1 MSSSTIR
8 ITGTLVNIVD
18 TDDPET
24 GRELLFVLDA
34 LYVGQQHRER
44 MRFDL
49 PDNAEGERVAER
61 YRSDGYPTN
70 ARVTLVLDETEALV
84 SVIDHQGAP
93 K

>member
-1 MSSSTIR
+1 MANSTQTTR
-8 ITGTLVNIVD
+8 VTGTLVNII
-18 TDDPET
+18 TTET

-34 LYVGQQHRER
+34 IYVGQQHRER

-49 PDNAEGERVAER
+49 PDTTWGDGIAAR
-61 YRSDGYPTN
+61 YRSEGYPTN
-70 ARVTLVLDETEALV
+70 ARVTLVLDETESIV